1 MYTPPKIVL
10 EKYADVL
17 VNFAL
22 NSGKGVQPGEVV
34 MCIADDDAKPF
45 LVALHKKILEAGAH
59 PLLRMVPTGIER
71 TFYELAND
79 KQLTFFARDYV
90 KAQCDLID
98 HQIGI
103 LSDADPQELKGIN
116 PQKMMRCR
124 TQGTS

>member
-90 KAQCDLID
+90 KAQCNLID

-103 LSDADPQELKGIN
+103 LSDADPQELKGII
-116 PQKMMRCR
+116 PKK
-124 TQGTS
+124 